1 MSDFELCA
9 LFILS
14 VIMMCQIY
22 AAIRMSDVYTGIWS
36 LSKRLER
43 WESCLI
49 NVSRKNREDE

>member
-1 MSDFELCA
+1 MSDFEVGV

-14 VIMMCQIY
+14 VIMACQIY
-22 AAIRMSDVYTGIWS
+22 AAIRMSDINTGIWS

-49 NVSRKNREDE
+49 NVSRKIREDE